1 MCYTSPREPLAAPT
15 SPGGG
20 SMKPIRRQ
28 LIASS
33 AIGYP
38 SLPDVR
44 HIGRIGRQPIACS
57 AVGPIF
63 ARSAP
68 HRPDIGSHA
77 WSTALACRDSDQLQR
92 KRPPPQQQQQ
102 QSLRGS
108 FSSSGGPIR
117 SANPRGRRKGGGM
130 TAGRREREGPQAGHG
145 RWPPRRRRTD
155 GLTWPQEAGNSK
167 RIALCGGISFL
178 RGGAPRWRPAA
189 LAGGRAP
196 WMRPGSSWKRLRA
209 ADPFLKIPKWV

>member
-77 WSTALACRDSDQLQR
+77 WSTALACRDSDQLLQQQQ
-92 KRPPPQQQQQ
+92 PLQQQQQ

-117 SANPRGRRKGGGM
+117 SAEKRGRDDGGPS
-130 TAGRREREGPQAGHG
+130 REGGASGWSRPMAATPPADRRSHMAAGSG
-145 RWPPRRRRTD
+145 
-155 GLTWPQEAGNSK
+155 Q
-167 RIALCGGISFL
+167 
-178 RGGAPRWRPAA
+178 
-189 LAGGRAP
+189 
-196 WMRPGSSWKRLRA
+196 
-209 ADPFLKIPKWV
+209 